1 MSETP
6 HLQGGE
12 QNRESSQGSELPFKE
27 RVLQSA
33 DLFQG
38 RREVLILHEGEAYRL
53 RLTKNGKL
61 ILHK

>member
-6 HLQGGE
+6 HIQDGE
-12 QNRESSQGSELPFKE
+12 KKRESAQAAKLPVKE

-38 RREVLILHEGEAYRL
+38 RREVLMWHEGATCRL
-53 RLTKNGKL
+53 RLSKNDQRT
-61 ILHK
+61 LHN

>member
-6 HLQGGE
+6 HIQDGE
-12 QNRESSQGSELPFKE
+12 KKRESSQAAKLPFKE

-38 RREVLILHEGEAYRL
+38 RREVLILHEGETYRL
-53 RLTKNGKL
+53 RLTKNDKL